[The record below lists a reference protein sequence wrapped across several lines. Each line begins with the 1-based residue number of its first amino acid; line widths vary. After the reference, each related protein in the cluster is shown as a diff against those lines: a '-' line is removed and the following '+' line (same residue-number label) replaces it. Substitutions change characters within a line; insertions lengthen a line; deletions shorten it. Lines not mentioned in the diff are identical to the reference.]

1 MNIKLE
7 ENERIDDLQI
17 NNLKIIQ
24 NNNGFC
30 FGIDSVLLTDFARTI
45 KNNSSIIDLGT
56 GTGIIPILLTA
67 KINAKKIIGIEIQED
82 VAEMAQRSITLN
94 NLEEKI
100 EIINGDIK
108 EIDKKFEKG
117 KYDVIITN
125 PPYIKNNTGLKNENN
140 SKLISRHEIECTI
153 EDIARVSNSLL
164 KDKGEVYMVHRPD
177 RLMDIMENF
186 RRYKLEIKE
195 MRLVYPSK
203 DSQANLILIKAVKNS
218 KPFLKI
224 QKPPMK
230 IIFPKMPKII
240 RENMCTPQVLL

>member
-1 MNIKLE
+1 MNNLIK

-186 RRYKLEIKE
+186 RRYKLEIK
-195 MRLVYPSK
+195 V
-203 DSQANLILIKAVKNS
+203 
-218 KPFLKI
+218 
-224 QKPPMK
+224 
-230 IIFPKMPKII
+230 
-240 RENMCTPQVLL
+240 

>member
-1 MNIKLE
+1 MNNLIK

-67 KINAKKIIGIEIQED
+67 KIKAKKIIGIEIQED

-108 EIDKKFEKG
+108 EIDKKFGKG

-177 RLMDIMENF
+177 RLMDIMEF
-186 RRYKLEIKE
+186 
-195 MRLVYPSK
+195 
-203 DSQANLILIKAVKNS
+203 
-218 KPFLKI
+218 
-224 QKPPMK
+224 
-230 IIFPKMPKII
+230 
-240 RENMCTPQVLL
+240 

>member
-1 MNIKLE
+1 MNNLIK

-67 KINAKKIIGIEIQED
+67 KIKAKKIIGIEIQED

-108 EIDKKFEKG
+108 EIDKKFGKG

-177 RLMDIMENF
+177 RLMDIMESF

-224 QKPPMK
+224 QKPLFVYQDKEKYDDEILK
-230 IIFPKMPKII
+230 IYNKF
-240 RENMCTPQVLL
+240 

>member
-1 MNIKLE
+1 MNNLIR

-100 EIINGDIK
+100 EIINDDIK
-108 EIDKKFEKG
+108 VIDKKLGKG

-125 PPYIKNNTGLKNENN
+125 PPYMKNNTGLKNENN

-186 RRYKLEIKE
+186 HVRMEIG
-195 MRLVYPSK
+195 
-203 DSQANLILIKAVKNS
+203 N
-218 KPFLKI
+218 
-224 QKPPMK
+224 
-230 IIFPKMPKII
+230 
-240 RENMCTPQVLL
+240 

>member
-1 MNIKLE
+1 MRK
-7 ENERIDDLQI
+7 
-17 NNLKIIQ
+17 
-24 NNNGFC
+24 
-30 FGIDSVLLTDFARTI
+30 
-45 KNNSSIIDLGT
+45 
-56 GTGIIPILLTA
+56 
-67 KINAKKIIGIEIQED
+67 
-82 VAEMAQRSITLN
+82 
-94 NLEEKI
+94 KI

-186 RRYKLEIKE
+186 RRYKLEIKRNE
-195 MRLVYPSK
+195 ISLSK
-203 DSQANLILIKAVKNS
+203 
-218 KPFLKI
+218 
-224 QKPPMK
+224 
-230 IIFPKMPKII
+230 
-240 RENMCTPQVLL
+240 